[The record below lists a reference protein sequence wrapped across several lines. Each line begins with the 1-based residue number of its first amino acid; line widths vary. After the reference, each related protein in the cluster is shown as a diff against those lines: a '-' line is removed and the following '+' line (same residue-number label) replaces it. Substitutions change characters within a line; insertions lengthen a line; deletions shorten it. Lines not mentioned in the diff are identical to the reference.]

1 MLNEWNYTMN
11 MLNGRLSTSKNGI
24 DNQWDR
30 TKDYTEYT
38 TENKRDRK
46 YKSEVNFDRDYI
58 KLICIYLIGISWWE
72 AG

>member
-1 MLNEWNYTMN
+1 MN

-46 YKSEVNFDRDYI
+46 YESEVNFDGDI
-58 KLICIYLIGISWWE
+58 LS
-72 AG
+72 

>member
-46 YKSEVNFDRDYI
+46 YESEVNFDGDI
-58 KLICIYLIGISWWE
+58 LS
-72 AG
+72 

>member
-46 YKSEVNFDRDYI
+46 YESEVNFDRDYI

>member
-46 YKSEVNFDRDYI
+46 YESEVNFDGDYI